1 MQEKYIKINNLKVS
15 ENLSKFINEELLKDL
30 DISPEEFW
38 IGFEK
43 SVNELAPRNK
53 ELINFREDLQKN
65 IDRWHEENQGKEINF
80 DRFSETFKLL
90 IFIYFSCIALFYPIC
105 IFA

>member
-1 MQEKYIKINNLKVS
+1 MQEKYININNLKVS

-53 ELINFREDLQKN
+53 NLLEFTFHKINCSN
-65 IDRWHEENQGKEINF
+65 W
-80 DRFSETFKLL
+80 
-90 IFIYFSCIALFYPIC
+90 
-105 IFA
+105 